1 MDTALATPATQRSQK
16 RKQVNA
22 FHLIRQREFSREC
35 QMMLQQSA
43 AVRSSYFTAS
53 LTELCA
59 RQIARDF
66 NNVDIN
72 AINTFD
78 ETLKKLI
85 TEMLPTNLELS
96 RAVQIM
102 WPLREV
108 DEYWRHRS
116 ESTWSAGLLMGFAK
130 KYLESY
136 NNNLAL
142 NNGNIPA
149 ATGLGRITMSS
160 LGNSQLAGSGGSR
173 AVRSGAGALKS
184 GNSSVAEILHHVGI
198 TWKQFYLERYL
209 EEFLMQ
215 LEIPHKIS
223 TFSSVS
229 ANKGAG
235 RGDNGSTG
243 GHSQHLVFAEE
254 REYLKKRCEEEL
266 LAICEDLKPYIH
278 RLHLDKQ
285 RTHVDLV
292 ALLSNLPNLTD
303 FKVSYGVLNA
313 GVDYVPEII
322 GISRSDT
329 EQLKAVLRTVY
340 APFISRLSLTENA
353 IDDDLC
359 RMIVGGLVENKHLIS
374 LDLSHNRISDA
385 GAAALGTVM
394 MQPCLR
400 LKTLDLSDNDIRAEG
415 AQMLGDALAV
425 NKCLTWLSLRMNRLG
440 DLGGEPIFDA
450 LRYNDTLTYL
460 DISNN
465 EVGMQSVRALNGAV
479 RERCSL
485 VTLNLYCNSL
495 GDSAGAMLL
504 EAAEASRT
512 IIHLDVRESYL
523 TPQQEEH
530 ITAMMKKRKENCA
543 LELISAQEAI
553 VKEQI
558 QKEVAVK
565 IKKTHGVT
573 L

>member
-1 MDTALATPATQRSQK
+1 MMNSTTQR
-16 RKQVNA
+16 RKKVNA
-22 FHLIRQREFSREC
+22 FHLIRQREFSREY

-43 AVRSSYFTAS
+43 GVRSSYFTPS

-96 RAVQIM
+96 RAVGIM

-116 ESTWSAGLLMGFAK
+116 EATWSAGLLMGFAK

-142 NNGNIPA
+142 NSSPA
-149 ATGLGRITMSS
+149 M
-160 LGNSQLAGSGGSR
+160 SGGGIEFGRMRMSVGSLQFSGGGR
-173 AVRSGAGALKS
+173 AVRSGVATSKS
-184 GNSSVAEILHHVGI
+184 GNSSVAEVLHHVGV

-215 LEIPHKIS
+215 LEIPHKVS

-235 RGDNGSTG
+235 RADSGSNGG
-243 GHSQHLVFAEE
+243 PSQHLVFAEE

-266 LAICEDLKPYIH
+266 LVICQDLKPYIH

-292 ALLSNLPNLTD
+292 GLLSNLPNLID

-313 GVDYVPEII
+313 GVDYVPEVI

-329 EQLKAVLRTVY
+329 EQLKAVLRTEY
-340 APFISRLSLTENA
+340 APYISRLSLPENA

-359 RMIVGGLVENKHLIS
+359 RMIVGGLVENRHLFS

-400 LKTLDLSDNDIRAEG
+400 LKTLDLSDNDIRSEG
-415 AQMLGDALAV
+415 ARMIGDALAV
-425 NKCLTWLSLRMNRLG
+425 NNRLTWLSLRMNRLG
-440 DLGGEPIFDA
+440 DVGGEAIFGA
-450 LRYNDTLTYL
+450 LRYNDTLSYL
-460 DISNN
+460 DLSNN
-465 EVGMQSVRALNGAV
+465 EVGLQSVRALGLAAS
-479 RERCSL
+479 ERCSL
-485 VTLNLYCNSL
+485 ITLNLYCNSL
-495 GDSAGAMLL
+495 GEYGGAALI

-523 TPQQEEH
+523 TSPQEEH
-530 ITAMMKKRKENCA
+530 ITTLMKKRKENYA
-543 LELISAQEAI
+543 LEIISAQEA
-553 VKEQI
+553 VLKEQI
-558 QKEVAVK
+558 QKEVRVK
-565 IKKTHGVT
+565 IKKTHGVVI
-573 L
+573 